1 MSTRQ
6 ERMQRHKLA
15 QAARERLKSGQVQQQ
30 DAGPYQSTRA
40 RAMAAYVPPAPEPV
54 KPVIQP
60 VIPSNVKSGPLQP
73 MTSQTDYKDLAKEV
87 KAQEYLT
94 NEKKKVDESNA
105 PGFIKA
111 YANWMD
117 NALVNNPVGRFVNR
131 VSNAG
136 AHALGIDT
144 EAANA
149 VPVTSTGSKI
159 IDKAADIGGMMA
171 GYTMNPAQLEQSL
184 FQGGYNIANA
194 GLGTKLAQKALGLT
208 QRGSMRLANMANPVL
223 NRAGINLGSKL
234 TDKASERFLT
244 GAIANGIQN
253 TAFTICNSSG

>member
-149 VPVTSTGSKI
+149 VPQSDQRVDCAIPMHVPESHRQVRGVRPFLRRNRTGFEADAEI
-159 IDKAADIGGMMA
+159 ID
-171 GYTMNPAQLEQSL
+171 E
-184 FQGGYNIANA
+184 
-194 GLGTKLAQKALGLT
+194 
-208 QRGSMRLANMANPVL
+208 
-223 NRAGINLGSKL
+223 
-234 TDKASERFLT
+234 
-244 GAIANGIQN
+244 
-253 TAFTICNSSG
+253 